1 MFFTK
6 VTNLPGEQWTQVE
19 FAHPTIRKIYSIS
32 NLGRIKTTHRFSGD
46 EALIFGSTDPRGYL
60 LLNVRLANGDISH
73 IYVHRFVAETFV
85 KRKRKDAEFILHKDL
100 NRRNNRADNL
110 VWATK
115 TEWKAYI
122 KTLPSY
128 QEGRRKVAQRYK
140 LDEER
145 VKAIRERLQQQDI
158 TLKVVAKEFGISVT
172 QVYRI
177 KANQNWRNNS

>member
-6 VTNLPGEQWTQVE
+6 VTNLPGELWTQVE
-19 FAHPTIRKIYSIS
+19 FAFPTIRKIYSIS

-46 EALIFGSTDPRGYL
+46 EALIFGSADLRGYL
-60 LLNVRLANGDISH
+60 LLNVRLANGDIGH
-73 IYVHRFVAETFV
+73 IYVHRFVAETYV
-85 KRKRKDAEFILHKDL
+85 KRKSKDAEFILHKDR
-100 NRRNNRADNL
+100 NRRNNRSENL

-115 TEWKAYI
+115 MEWKAHI

-128 QEGRRKVAQRYK
+128 QEGRRKVAERYK

-145 VKAIRERLQQQDI
+145 VKAIRERLKQQGV
-158 TLKVVAKEFGISVT
+158 TLKVVAQEFGISVT

-177 KANQNWRNNS
+177 KANQNWRISS